1 MFGVWCNLHYLL
13 NRAGGRIQRDL
24 NKSPETTE
32 ADGLELGEGCS
43 EKQQGSEQVP
53 STSGGCD
60 RENAS
65 PEGDGVPSAGSRTS
79 FPNISLGV
87 RARSRQSLTCRLPVP
102 RSTFPTKAR
111 AVSEADIG
119 HKSRRSCNSP
129 QFGVEGRWSLPCQ
142 LPHLMSNGPG
152 GEGRVEEELEE
163 NGREMFG
170 PCSGNVQNMF

>member
-1 MFGVWCNLHYLL
+1 M
-13 NRAGGRIQRDL
+13 
-24 NKSPETTE
+24 
-32 ADGLELGEGCS
+32 
-43 EKQQGSEQVP
+43 P
-53 STSGGCD
+53 STSGGD

-65 PEGDGVPSAGSRTS
+65 PEGEGVPSAGSRAS

-119 HKSRRSCNSP
+119 HKSRRSCSLP

-142 LPHLMSNGPG
+142 LPHLMI
-152 GEGRVEEELEE
+152 
-163 NGREMFG
+163 
-170 PCSGNVQNMF
+170 

>member
-119 HKSRRSCNSP
+119 HKSQVPPKLQFTAIRS
-129 QFGVEGRWSLPCQ
+129 GRSMVFALPVA
-142 LPHLMSNGPG
+142 PSN
-152 GEGRVEEELEE
+152 V
-163 NGREMFG
+163 
-170 PCSGNVQNMF
+170 

>member
-43 EKQQGSEQVP
+43 EKQQGERASAEHI
-53 STSGGCD
+53 GGGD

-65 PEGDGVPSAGSRTS
+65 PEGEGVPSAGSRAS

-119 HKSRRSCNSP
+119 HKSQVPPKLQFTAIRS
-129 QFGVEGRWSLPCQ
+129 GRSMVFALPVA
-142 LPHLMSNGPG
+142 PSN
-152 GEGRVEEELEE
+152 V
-163 NGREMFG
+163 
-170 PCSGNVQNMF
+170 

>member
-43 EKQQGSEQVP
+43 EKQQGERASAEHI
-53 STSGGCD
+53 GGGGGGVRGNAAPQGGGGA

-65 PEGDGVPSAGSRTS
+65 PEGEGVPSAGSRTS

-119 HKSRRSCNSP
+119 HKSQVPPKLQFTAIRSGKSM
-129 QFGVEGRWSLPCQ
+129 VLALPVA
-142 LPHLMSNGPG
+142 PSN
-152 GEGRVEEELEE
+152 V
-163 NGREMFG
+163 
-170 PCSGNVQNMF
+170 